1 MIVFTVASRTGG
13 ADTAEANYAGQ
24 HFQAVSR
31 NGVTMALAR
40 QLVAAGMPDVPWQAR
55 GIDGRVR
62 FTVRSL
68 HRLAGLTVH
77 DGDRLRICQW
87 MPREAVPVERRG
99 DVLDGFQ
106 APAATQLPSA
116 TLSACSTASVAAF
129 QLMEA
134 IEE

>member
-1 MIVFTVASRTGG
+1 MIVFTVASRADG

-40 QLVAAGMPDVPWQAR
+40 QLVAAGVPDGPWQAR
-55 GIDGRVR
+55 GIDGRER
-62 FTVRSL
+62 FTGRSL

-87 MPREAVPVERRG
+87 MPREAVPVERRW
-99 DVLDGFQ
+99 DALDGFQ
-106 APAATQLPSA
+106 APAATQLPPAVSA
-116 TLSACSTASVAAF
+116 ARSAAYAGPFQFIESVD
-129 QLMEA
+129 E
-134 IEE
+134 